1 MISLDLKGGS
11 TKLYIDKIQFFNVT
25 PTGDSNTLNRQEII
39 DPENNFELL
48 DKAKKAKQ
56 LLIEATLSNGE
67 KISKAPP
74 ELVDQLRGALQMNEI
89 DQHGNILNTIDIA
102 DMNIHAFTSEDE
114 KIFSFFIMASFASR
128 QAKEQVEK
136 EKKLKEDNK
145 RNEDAELEK
154 TLKRNLHKDNNL
166 KQEVK
171 PLKKEYNTE
180 ETTHTE
186 NKKENSRLIFRRLVE
201 TLNED
206 KTKNKLEKKLE
217 SIKEAL
223 IKFIKLENIK
233 KTFET
238 ELVDKKVDEKNTSI
252 AQLIKNL
259 RFKEI

>member
-1 MISLDLKGGS
+1 MLPEWS
-11 TKLYIDKIQFFNVT
+11 IDGNKP
-25 PTGDSNTLNRQEII
+25 PTLTLC
-39 DPENNFELL
+39 D
-48 DKAKKAKQ
+48 
-56 LLIEATLSNGE
+56 
-67 KISKAPP
+67 
-74 ELVDQLRGALQMNEI
+74 
-89 DQHGNILNTIDIA
+89 
-102 DMNIHAFTSEDE
+102 FT
-114 KIFSFFIMASFASR
+114 
-128 QAKEQVEK
+128 
-136 EKKLKEDNK
+136 N
-145 RNEDAELEK
+145 
-154 TLKRNLHKDNNL
+154 
-166 KQEVK
+166 
-171 PLKKEYNTE
+171 
-180 ETTHTE
+180 TE